1 MVTLEIKPLT
11 FKEIREYA
19 RMCDNGQ
26 PCIFDLEVIGRISR
40 VQLKCKELKSLVK
53 EYYSITIRSL
63 QDDTDYFIVHVDKK
77 LIDEVPKTNDLL
89 YARGTLF
96 KIDDFVF
103 LSANKVKIIRLS
115 S

>member
-1 MVTLEIKPLT
+1 VLTLEIKPLT

-40 VQLKCKELKSLVK
+40 IQLKCKELKSSTK

-63 QDDTDYFIVHVDKK
+63 QDDTDYFVIHVDKK
-77 LIDEVPKTNDLL
+77 LTDKTPKINDLL

-96 KIDDFVF
+96 KINDFVF
-103 LSANKVKIIRLS
+103 LSASKIKII
-115 S
+115 